1 MLIHVLFLSAILLCI
16 LPLLPGMAGILL
28 PAFSW
33 LPAAGASQL
42 RGLDAVNLNGFHQVL
57 SWPGVS
63 QSIQLSLFTG
73 ITSSVIALAL
83 TFFILQ
89 ANRHKQGWQ
98 KIERMLSPML
108 AMPHVAFAI
117 GFAFLFSP
125 TGWIY
130 RVIEGLGFTTHN
142 APSLTQDPYGIGLT
156 LALAIKETPFLVLMS
171 VSVLKQLNIDRLYAS
186 ASGLGYNRADI
197 WLKVILPQ
205 WLPKMR
211 LPFYAVLAFGLSVV
225 DVALIIGPTRPPT
238 FSVLIWQWFN
248 EPDLSLLP
256 RAAAG
261 ALCLL
266 ILALI
271 TLATARFVEW
281 LVLQRWRRWQISGAK
296 ARQLIGNTGY
306 LPLVIIPLCII
317 PILIMWSFAQR
328 WRFPDILPSRFSGRF
343 WLQELPTLWE
353 LSFNSLVLAVI
364 STAIALILTIGCLEY
379 RDRYQRS
386 IPFWL
391 IAIPMVIPQ
400 LSLLFGLQVTT
411 HFIPGQHYWL
421 WVCWSHI
428 LFVFPYL
435 YLALDGPWRS
445 FDVRLYQSA
454 RSLGCT
460 HWQAWWKVKRV
471 LLQPSLWIAVAIG
484 LSVSLTQYLPT
495 QMLGAGRVTTITTE
509 AVALASGQDRRVSAI
524 YGILQGV
531 LPFIFFSLALFASNH
546 SGVRPQ
552 SNTKRSIST
561 DEFIC
566 GKPNYK

>member
-1 MLIHVLFLSAILLCI
+1 MIHILFLSAILLCI
-16 LPLLPGMAGILL
+16 LPLIPGMAGILL

-33 LPAAGASQL
+33 LPSVATQQIPRLST
-42 RGLDAVNLNGFHQVL
+42 VNLDGFHQAL
-57 SWPGVS
+57 LWPGVS
-63 QSIQLSLFTG
+63 QSILLSLFTG
-73 ITSSVIALAL
+73 VTSSIIALTL
-83 TFFILQ
+83 TFLILQ
-89 ANRHKQGWQ
+89 ANWHKPRWQ

-130 RVIEGLGFTTHN
+130 RAIESLGFSSHD
-142 APSLTQDPYGIGLT
+142 APSLIQDPYGFGLIT
-156 LALAIKETPFLVLMS
+156 ALTIKETPFLVLMS
-171 VSVLKQLNIDRLYAS
+171 VSILKQLHVDRLYAS
-186 ASGLGYNRADI
+186 ASGLGYNRADV

-238 FSVLIWQWFN
+238 FSVLVWQWFN
-248 EPDLSLLP
+248 EPDISLLP

-261 ALCLL
+261 TLCLL
-266 ILALI
+266 LI
-271 TLATARFVEW
+271 AFMALATARLFEW
-281 LVLQRWRRWQISGAK
+281 LILSYWRNWQTQGAK
-296 ARQLIGNTGY
+296 PRQLWGATSY
-306 LPLVIIPLCII
+306 VPLGILPLCII
-317 PILIMWSFAQR
+317 PILIIWSFAQR
-328 WRFPDILPSRFSGRF
+328 WRFPDIFPSRLNTRF
-343 WLQELPTLWE
+343 WQQELPSLWE
-353 LSFNSLVLAVI
+353 LTSTSLVLALI
-364 STAIALILTIGCLEY
+364 STGIALVLTIGCLEY
-379 RDRYQRS
+379 RDKYQRS

-400 LSLLFGLQVTT
+400 LSLLFGLQVAT
-411 HFIPGQHYWL
+411 HFIAGQHYWL
-421 WVCWSHI
+421 WVCWSHV

-445 FDVRLYQSA
+445 FDARLYQSA
-454 RSLGCT
+454 RSLGLT

-471 LLQPSLWIAVAIG
+471 LLQPSIWIAVAIG

-495 QMLGAGRVTTITTE
+495 QMLGAGRVSTITTE

-524 YGILQGV
+524 YGILQGL

-546 SGVRPQ
+546 SGIRPRVNKQ
-552 SNTKRSIST
+552 RSTST

>member
-1 MLIHVLFLSAILLCI
+1 MLIHLLFISAILVCI

-33 LPAAGASQL
+33 LPLMTTHQIEALTAF
-42 RGLDAVNLNGFHQVL
+42 NLSGFHHVL
-57 SWPGVS
+57 SWPGVF
-63 QSIQLSLFTG
+63 QSMLLSLFTG
-73 ITSSVIALAL
+73 ITSSIIALAL

-89 ANRHKQGWQ
+89 ANWHKPHWQ

-130 RVIEGLGFTTHN
+130 RVLEGLGLSTHN
-142 APSLTQDPYGIGLT
+142 TASLIQDPYGIGLIM
-156 LALAIKETPFLVLMS
+156 ALTIKETPFLILMS
-171 VSVLKQLNIDRLYAS
+171 TSILKQLHVDRLYAS
-186 ASGLGYNRADI
+186 ASGLGYNRADV

-238 FSVLIWQWFN
+238 FSVLVWQWFN
-248 EPDLSLLP
+248 EADLSLLP

-266 ILALI
+266 LI
-271 TLATARFVEW
+271 AFLTLATARLFEW
-281 LVLQRWRRWQISGAK
+281 LTLNYWRSWQIQGAK
-296 ARQLIGNTGY
+296 KRQFWGEHGY
-306 LPLVIIPLCII
+306 LPLVILPMCII
-317 PILIMWSFAQR
+317 PLLVIWSFAQR
-328 WRFPDILPSRFSGRF
+328 WRFPDIVPTRLSERF
-343 WLQELPTLWE
+343 WQQELPTLWE
-353 LSFNSLVLAVI
+353 LASSSFALALF
-364 STAIALILTIGCLEY
+364 STTLALILTIGCLEY
-379 RDRYQRS
+379 RDKYQRA

-411 HFIPGQHYWL
+411 HFISGQHYWL
-421 WVCWSHI
+421 WVSWSHI

-445 FDVRLYQSA
+445 FDARLYQSA
-454 RSLGCT
+454 RSLGLT

-471 LLQPSLWIAVAIG
+471 LLQPSIWIAIAIG

-524 YGILQGV
+524 YGILQGL
-531 LPFIFFSLALFASNH
+531 LPFIFFSLALIASHH
-546 SGVRPQ
+546 SGIQPRLNKQ
-552 SNTKRSIST
+552 RSTST